1 MHRTR
6 AFSNQELT
14 VPTDSLGNGKICLPG
29 TAVFAVFSCFLPAI
43 SRVFVFLFPVYDLVF
58 AFFLICLDA
67 LSSPGTVDTNN
78 FCKPGPFFGA
88 N

>member
-1 MHRTR
+1 MEKYVYQAQLCLQFFPR
-6 AFSNQELT
+6 NQSS
-14 VPTDSLGNGKICLPG
+14 VC
-29 TAVFAVFSCFLPAI
+29 
-43 SRVFVFLFPVYDLVF
+43 FLFPVYDLVF

-67 LSSPGTVDTNN
+67 LSSPGTVDANN